1 MTKILNPKECLRR
14 FIEGKIQHNR
24 ELYEAGSKNLYF
36 EWEDF
41 GNDILNQEE
50 LLDSYVRECSEL
62 RMANKSLKR
71 DIERLNKSKNN
82 IEYDNI
88 INNKDDLISQL
99 ESLKEEDIYMLKNSN
114 HDEVFQRDLHALRI
128 VINMLRGSK

>member
-41 GNDILNQEE
+41 GNDILNQAE
-50 LLDSYVRECSEL
+50 LLDSYVRQCSDL
-62 RMANKSLKR
+62 RMANESLKS
-71 DIERLNKSKNN
+71 DIERLNKR
-82 IEYDNI
+82 I
-88 INNKDDLISQL
+88 LL
-99 ESLKEEDIYMLKNSN
+99 L
-114 HDEVFQRDLHALRI
+114 RD
-128 VINMLRGSK
+128 VIDTLGGTKYGLN

>member
-24 ELYEAGSKNLYF
+24 ELYEAGAKNLYF

-62 RMANKSLKR
+62 RMANESLKR

-88 INNKDDLISQL
+88 IQNKDDLISQL
-99 ESLKEEDIYMLKNSN
+99 ESLKEEAIDMLKNPY
-114 HDEVFQRDLHALRI
+114 HDEVFQKDLHALRI
-128 VINMLRGSK
+128 VINMLGGNK

>member
-50 LLDSYVRECSEL
+50 LLDSYIQQCSEL
-62 RMANKSLKR
+62 RMANESLKR
-71 DIERLNKSKNN
+71 DIERLNKRKNN

-88 INNKDDLISQL
+88 IQNNEDLISQL
-99 ESLKEEDIYMLKNSN
+99 ESLKEEAIYMLKNPN
-114 HDEVFQRDLHALRI
+114 HDEVFQKDLHALRI
-128 VINMLRGSK
+128 VINMLGGTK

>member
-14 FIEGKIQHNR
+14 FIEGKIQYNR

-50 LLDSYVRECSEL
+50 LLDSYVRECSKL
-62 RMANKSLKR
+62 RMANESLKR
-71 DIERLNKSKNN
+71 DIERLNHYKEDYFSLKKD
-82 IEYDNI
+82 YDL
-88 INNKDDLISQL
+88 KRAEL
-99 ESLKEEDIYMLKNSN
+99 ESIENEEEDL
-114 HDEVFQRDLHALRI
+114 
-128 VINMLRGSK
+128 

>member
-14 FIEGKIQHNR
+14 FIERKIQHNR
-24 ELYEAGSKNLYF
+24 ELYEAGSQNLYF

-41 GNDILNQEE
+41 GNDILNQED

-62 RMANKSLKR
+62 RMANESLKR

-82 IEYDNI
+82 IE
-88 INNKDDLISQL
+88 
-99 ESLKEEDIYMLKNSN
+99 
-114 HDEVFQRDLHALRI
+114 
-128 VINMLRGSK
+128 

>member
-24 ELYEAGSKNLYF
+24 ELHDAGLKNLYF

-50 LLDSYVRECSEL
+50 LLDSYVRECSKL
-62 RMANKSLKR
+62 RMANESLKR
-71 DIERLNKSKNN
+71 DIERLNHYKEDYFSLKKD
-82 IEYDNI
+82 YDL
-88 INNKDDLISQL
+88 KRAEL
-99 ESLKEEDIYMLKNSN
+99 ESIENEEEDL
-114 HDEVFQRDLHALRI
+114 
-128 VINMLRGSK
+128 

>member
-50 LLDSYVRECSEL
+50 LLDSYVRECSKL
-62 RMANKSLKR
+62 RMANESLKR
-71 DIERLNKSKNN
+71 DIERLNHYKEDYFSLKKD
-82 IEYDNI
+82 YDL
-88 INNKDDLISQL
+88 KRAEL
-99 ESLKEEDIYMLKNSN
+99 ESIENEEEDL
-114 HDEVFQRDLHALRI
+114 
-128 VINMLRGSK
+128 

>member
-41 GNDILNQEE
+41 GNGVLNQEK

-62 RMANKSLKR
+62 RMADESLKR
-71 DIERLNKSKNN
+71 DIERLNHYKEDYFALKKDYDVKNKELERLENEYYN
-82 IEYDNI
+82 IMDGN
-88 INNKDDLISQL
+88 
-99 ESLKEEDIYMLKNSN
+99 EE
-114 HDEVFQRDLHALRI
+114 EVL
-128 VINMLRGSK
+128 

>member
-24 ELYEAGSKNLYF
+24 ELHEAGSKNLYF

-50 LLDSYVRECSEL
+50 LLESYVKECSEL
-62 RMANKSLKR
+62 RMANESLRRDIDRLNHYKEDYFSLKKEY
-71 DIERLNKSKNN
+71 DIQHKELERLEGEFYGFTDVN
-82 IEYDNI
+82 
-88 INNKDDLISQL
+88 
-99 ESLKEEDIYMLKNSN
+99 EEEEL
-114 HDEVFQRDLHALRI
+114 
-128 VINMLRGSK
+128 

>member
-41 GNDILNQEE
+41 GNDILNQEA
-50 LLDSYVRECSEL
+50 LLDSYVRQCSEL
-62 RMANKSLKR
+62 RMANESLKR
-71 DIERLNKSKNN
+71 DIERLNHYKEDYLSLKKD
-82 IEYDNI
+82 YDV
-88 INNKDDLISQL
+88 KRAEL
-99 ESLKEEDIYMLKNSN
+99 ESIENEYYNIMDGNEEEDL
-114 HDEVFQRDLHALRI
+114 
-128 VINMLRGSK
+128 

>member
-24 ELYEAGSKNLYF
+24 ELHEAGSKNLYF

-41 GNDILNQEE
+41 GNDILKQEE
-50 LLDSYVRECSEL
+50 LLEHYVKECSEL
-62 RMANKSLKR
+62 RMANESLKR
-71 DIERLNKSKNN
+71 DIERLNRKLN

-88 INNKDDLISQL
+88 IRNKDDLISQL
-99 ESLKEEDIYMLKNSN
+99 ESLKEEAIYMLKNPN
-114 HDEVFQRDLHALRI
+114 HDEVFQKDLHALRI
-128 VINMLRGSK
+128 VINMLGGIK

>member
-24 ELYEAGSKNLYF
+24 ELYEAGAKNLYF
-36 EWEDF
+36 EWEEY
-41 GNDILNQEE
+41 GNDILNNSN
-50 LLDSYVRECSEL
+50 LLDSYVRQCSEL
-62 RMANKSLKR
+62 RMANESLKR
-71 DIERLNKSKNN
+71 DIERNKKYK

-88 INNKDDLISQL
+88 IKNKDELIAQL
-99 ESLKEEDIYMLKNSN
+99 ESLKEEALYMLKNPN

-128 VINMLRGSK
+128 VINMLGGIE

>member
-24 ELYEAGSKNLYF
+24 ELYEAGFKNLYF

-62 RMANKSLKR
+62 RMANESLKR
-71 DIERLNKSKNN
+71 DIERLNHYKEDYFSLKKD
-82 IEYDNI
+82 YDV
-88 INNKDDLISQL
+88 KLAEL
-99 ESLKEEDIYMLKNSN
+99 ESIENEEEDL
-114 HDEVFQRDLHALRI
+114 
-128 VINMLRGSK
+128 

>member
-1 MTKILNPKECLRR
+1 MKQILNPKECLRR
-14 FIEGKIQHNR
+14 FIEGAIQYNR
-24 ELYEAGSKNLYF
+24 RLYEAGSKNLYF
-36 EWEDF
+36 EWVDF

-62 RMANKSLKR
+62 RRANESLKK

-88 INNKDDLISQL
+88 IQNKDELISQL
-99 ESLKEEDIYMLKNSN
+99 ESLKEEAIYMLKNPN
-114 HDEVFQRDLHALRI
+114 HDEVFQKDLHALRI
-128 VINMLRGSK
+128 VISMLGGTK